1 MVNASEVDLSRLMR
15 LLPGFG
21 TDHSRSRCD
30 LERLR
35 NIRNDADDALPNRR
49 WLKKVHNVIVAAVIQ
64 IDQRRGSICI
74 GVLDVDRVVCVLL
87 IIALHK
93 LRIDA
98 TCACRNLLTAKIINR
113 LNAGV
118 VRRSNQYDLKLI

>member
-1 MVNASEVDLSRLMR
+1 MR
-15 LLPGFG
+15 QKAQYN